1 MRHMKILPMLQQL
14 TLSRLSGARIVPGL
28 IKKGVLMYAE
38 QRIAAALIMISGA
51 RSHISA
57 VTEKG
62 EKKMKIKMLEI
73 EATAEDLKANR
84 VLGDVFNDALKN
96 ILAPLADSQADADD
110 PDEDM
115 EE

>member
-1 MRHMKILPMLQQL
+1 MM
-14 TLSRLSGARIVPGL
+14 SG
-28 IKKGVLMYAE
+28 
-38 QRIAAALIMISGA
+38 
-51 RSHISA
+51 SA

-73 EATAEDLKANR
+73 EATAEDLKASR
-84 VLGDVFNDALKN
+84 VLGDVFSDALKN
-96 ILAPLADSQADADD
+96 ILAPLADSQADDDD